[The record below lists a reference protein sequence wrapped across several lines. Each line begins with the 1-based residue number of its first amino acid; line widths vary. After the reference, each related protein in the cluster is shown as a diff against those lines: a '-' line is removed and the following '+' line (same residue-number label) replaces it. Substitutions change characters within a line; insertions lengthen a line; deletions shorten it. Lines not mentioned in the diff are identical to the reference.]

1 MRYTSVATVVA
12 ALAAQAAATAWDVSA
27 KGYSCPSNTDNQCSS
42 SQQGG
47 YDWSSLSPGAFSSY
61 GSNSF
66 SGFNCTSA
74 SNQKRN
80 VLSER
85 GFQSK
90 CIAGSLDDKPSM
102 SCSGGEDQMSIDH
115 YHISSSEDTN
125 VDCQYSMPDGSTCT
139 ETHACSAE
147 GSIVQ
152 NSQCGGAQGVT
163 FKPAGGSSPGC
174 TMSIHSIGFNCG
186 SASSSVPVATPTPSA
201 SVSISSSP
209 VTTTSDT
216 SASSS
221 TVAITSDVYS
231 TSGSSNSASSVETS
245 PVTASSTPSLTSTY
259 PAYNITYSRATVP
272 TIPAYGGANSS
283 TSTSTVMIP
292 AYGTTSAKT
301 STATS
306 PVSASVSIASY
317 STSTVYSTTQSTTI
331 SSGST
336 VIVTATIAIST
347 TICPVTATETGSA
360 STSVSGSV
368 VSPVSNSTITP
379 ASYSVPSSSSATA
392 NTYPTP
398 DTPGLLPSCLNTWLY
413 ETGCTD
419 NTDSSCYCKNAEF
432 MKHVYGC
439 ISAWSGSNDNT
450 TAAASYL
457 MGKSHR
463 AR

>member
-1 MRYTSVATVVA
+1 MRYTPAATVVA

-47 YDWSSLSPGAFSSY
+47 YDWSSLSPGSFSSY

-115 YHISSSEDTN
+115 YHISSSEDTS

-186 SASSSVPVATPTPSA
+186 SASSSAPVATPTPSA
-201 SVSISSSP
+201 SVSISRP
-209 VTTTSDT
+209 ATTTSDT

-231 TSGSSNSASSVETS
+231 TSGSSSSASSVETS
-245 PVTASSTPSLTSTY
+245 PVTASSTPSPTSTY
-259 PAYNITYSRATVP
+259 PAYNITSSYSRATVP
-272 TIPAYGGANSS
+272 TIPAYGGSNSS
-283 TSTSTVMIP
+283 TSVSTVMVP
-292 AYGTTSAKT
+292 AYGTISAET

-306 PVSASVSIASY
+306 PASVSVSIASY
-317 STSTVYSTTQSTTI
+317 STSTIYSTSQSTTV

-457 MGKSHR
+457 M
-463 AR
+463 